1 MKVVI
6 IGAGISGLIA
16 AGAFKGQEVTV
27 VESSNSIPLFKDHH
41 AVMRLRNDKIKQYI
55 ECKTTPIT
63 VQKAVYH
70 EDKLYDSATIE
81 MNNRYSMNTR
91 GVLGERSLGD
101 LGKQERFTL
110 DDIYPSASVKFEFGR
125 DVKVIVDG
133 TVCCWEEI
141 IPYDIC
147 ISTIPMPSLLNILE
161 IKSDQKFEANN
172 IHVFKT
178 VLPFDSTVHQTI
190 YFTEADMPYRATI
203 EGREITIESVSE
215 ISTFDIVHSLK
226 PFGLGESDLDPTEHK
241 ITIQKMGKL
250 VPIDDIARKRIMTD
264 VTNRDNIYS
273 FGRFATWKS
282 IRIDQTL
289 DDIEKIK
296 TMVRV
301 INKDFY
307 YDL

>member
-6 IGAGISGLIA
+6 IGAGISGLVA
-16 AGAFKGQEVTV
+16 AGAFRGQDVTV
-27 VESSNSIPLFKDHH
+27 IESSGSIPLFKDHH
-41 AVMRLRNDKIKQYI
+41 AVMRLRNDRIKEYI
-55 ECKTTPIT
+55 DCKVTPIN
-63 VQKAVYH
+63 VQKSVYH

-81 MNNRYSMNTR
+81 MNNRYSLNTR

-110 DDIYPSASVKFEFGR
+110 DEIYPSGSVNFEFGR
-125 DVKVIVDG
+125 DVRVIIDG
-133 TVCCWEEI
+133 TVCCWENI

-147 ISTIPMPSLLNILE
+147 ISTIPMPSLLKILKIE
-161 IKSDQKFEANN
+161 SDQKFEAND

-178 VLPFDSTVHQTI
+178 TLPFDSTVHQTI

-203 EGREITIESVSE
+203 EGREIIIESVSE
-215 ISTFDIVHSLK
+215 IGNFELVHSLK
-226 PFGLGESDLDPTEHK
+226 PFGLGEADLDPDKHRT
-241 ITIQKMGKL
+241 TVQKMGKL

-264 VTNRDNIYS
+264 ITSKFSIYS

-296 TMVRV
+296 TMVKVVNRE
-301 INKDFY
+301 FY